1 MAQLSSVSVRGFS
14 EQGITAI
21 DPCRRADVFR
31 MNSAGETIM
40 RRSEKVMEFIDKI
53 KDFFF
58 TADEEDDM
66 MNDVPPVRNTETP
79 RPTREER
86 AERAAQ
92 YAPQP
97 APAPARE
104 EAPMGADSM
113 PNGGRRNK
121 VVNIQTTAQLQVVL
135 VKPTAFTD
143 AKQIADHLI
152 AKKTVV
158 LNLETASPEN
168 KRRIIDFLVGVA
180 YANGGSLKPVANLTY
195 IITPYNVGFVGEDLV
210 GELENNGVF
219 I

>member
-1 MAQLSSVSVRGFS
+1 MKLFENIKEFFFAPEDEELDQ
-14 EQGITAI
+14 
-21 DPCRRADVFR
+21 ADV
-31 MNSAGETIM
+31 
-40 RRSEKVMEFIDKI
+40 
-53 KDFFF
+53 
-58 TADEEDDM
+58 
-66 MNDVPPVRNTETP
+66 PVRHTNHS
-79 RPTREER
+79 ER
-86 AERAAQ
+86 SS
-92 YAPQP
+92 YQP
-97 APAPARE
+97 SDQDE
-104 EAPMGADSM
+104 VNSGEG
-113 PNGGRRNK
+113 NRRNK

-135 VKPTAFTD
+135 VKPSAFTD

-195 IITPYNVGFVGEDLV
+195 IITPYNVGFIGEDLV

>member
-1 MAQLSSVSVRGFS
+1 MKLFDG
-14 EQGITAI
+14 
-21 DPCRRADVFR
+21 
-31 MNSAGETIM
+31 
-40 RRSEKVMEFIDKI
+40 I

-58 TADEEDDM
+58 AAEEDDF
-66 MNDVPPVRNTETP
+66 DQVDAPVRTE
-79 RPTREER
+79 REER
-86 AERAAQ
+86 PVKSVEREETPS
-92 YAPQP
+92 APQE
-97 APAPARE
+97 RE
-104 EAPMGADSM
+104 ERPVGGAPMG
-113 PNGGRRNK
+113 GTRRNGK
-121 VVNIQTTAQLQVVL
+121 VVNVQTTAQLQVVL
-135 VKPTAFTD
+135 VKPSAFTD

-195 IITPYNVGFVGEDLV
+195 IITPYNVGFIGEDLV

>member
-1 MAQLSSVSVRGFS
+1 MKLF
-14 EQGITAI
+14 E
-21 DPCRRADVFR
+21 
-31 MNSAGETIM
+31 N
-40 RRSEKVMEFIDKI
+40 I
-53 KDFFF
+53 KEFFF
-58 TADEEDDM
+58 AEEDDDFDA
-66 MNDVPPVRNTETP
+66 DVPVRHERSERSSFSPSGHEDAPVNEGLSGGMS
-79 RPTREER
+79 RE
-86 AERAAQ
+86 
-92 YAPQP
+92 
-97 APAPARE
+97 
-104 EAPMGADSM
+104 
-113 PNGGRRNK
+113 RRNK

-135 VKPTAFTD
+135 VKPSAFTD

-195 IITPYNVGFVGEDLV
+195 IITPYNVGFIGEDLV

>member
-1 MAQLSSVSVRGFS
+1 MKLF
-14 EQGITAI
+14 E
-21 DPCRRADVFR
+21 
-31 MNSAGETIM
+31 N
-40 RRSEKVMEFIDKI
+40 I
-53 KDFFF
+53 KEFFF
-58 TADEEDDM
+58 AAEDDDM
-66 MNDVPPVRNTETP
+66 DQADIPVRHSD
-79 RPTREER
+79 R
-86 AERAAQ
+86 AGFQ
-92 YAPQP
+92 SS
-97 APAPARE
+97 
-104 EAPMGADSM
+104 DSDE
-113 PNGGRRNK
+113 PIVNDSGSRRNK

-135 VKPTAFTD
+135 VKPSAFTD

-195 IITPYNVGFVGEDLV
+195 IITPYNVGFIGEDLV

>member
-1 MAQLSSVSVRGFS
+1 MKLFDNIKEFFLS
-14 EQGITAI
+14 
-21 DPCRRADVFR
+21 D
-31 MNSAGETIM
+31 
-40 RRSEKVMEFIDKI
+40 
-53 KDFFF
+53 
-58 TADEEDDM
+58 EDDDDQADM
-66 MNDVPPVRNTETP
+66 PTP
-79 RPTREER
+79 RHER
-86 AERAAQ
+86 SFGSDDEHTSSG
-92 YAPQP
+92 
-97 APAPARE
+97 E
-104 EAPMGADSM
+104 
-113 PNGGRRNK
+113 GRRNK

-135 VKPTAFTD
+135 VKPSAFTD

-195 IITPYNVGFVGEDLV
+195 IITPYNVGFIGEDLV

>member
-1 MAQLSSVSVRGFS
+1 MKLF
-14 EQGITAI
+14 
-21 DPCRRADVFR
+21 DD
-31 MNSAGETIM
+31 
-40 RRSEKVMEFIDKI
+40 I
-53 KDFFF
+53 KNFFF
-58 TADEEDDM
+58 SAEDEDEDTE
-66 MNDVPPVRNTETP
+66 NTETP
-79 RPTREER
+79 SSKPPVSERSSYQPNSSEQEE
-86 AERAAQ
+86 
-92 YAPQP
+92 
-97 APAPARE
+97 APAPA
-104 EAPMGADSM
+104 EAPS
-113 PNGGRRNK
+113 GRRNK

-135 VKPTAFTD
+135 VKPSAFTD

-195 IITPYNVGFVGEDLV
+195 IITPYNVGFIGEDLV

>member
-1 MAQLSSVSVRGFS
+1 M
-14 EQGITAI
+14 
-21 DPCRRADVFR
+21 
-31 MNSAGETIM
+31 
-40 RRSEKVMEFIDKI
+40 KI
-53 KDFFF
+53 FDQFKDFFF
-58 TADEEDDM
+58 SNEDEEMGMPESSARTERIVREDR
-66 MNDVPPVRNTETP
+66 PVY
-79 RPTREER
+79 
-86 AERAAQ
+86 AA
-92 YAPQP
+92 P
-97 APAPARE
+97 APAPA
-104 EAPMGADSM
+104 APAAAPAAAAEYSERPVTGEKR
-113 PNGGRRNK
+113 GNK

-135 VKPTAFTD
+135 VKPSAFTD

-195 IITPYNVGFVGEDLV
+195 IITPYNVDFIGEDLV

>member
-1 MAQLSSVSVRGFS
+1 MKLF
-14 EQGITAI
+14 
-21 DPCRRADVFR
+21 D
-31 MNSAGETIM
+31 N
-40 RRSEKVMEFIDKI
+40 I

-58 TADEEDDM
+58 ASDEDEEISAESPAPSDS
-66 MNDVPPVRNTETP
+66 RS
-79 RPTREER
+79 
-86 AERAAQ
+86 ERAAASAAAYNSNQ
-92 YAPQP
+92 SVSTPPSDYEEP
-97 APAPARE
+97 APVEP
-104 EAPMGADSM
+104 PT
-113 PNGGRRNK
+113 GRRNK

-135 VKPTAFTD
+135 VKPSAFTD

-195 IITPYNVGFVGEDLV
+195 IITPYNVGFIGEDLV